1 MVDIDEEKGQ
11 EACTELQKEYSTVNV
26 MFTHCDVTNSDQLVK
41 CVCVMFCAC
50 LHNN

>member
-26 MFTHCDVTNSDQLVK
+26 MFTRCDVTNSDQLVK
-41 CVCVMFCAC
+41 CVCNVLCMLA
-50 LHNN
+50 